1 MASNQAKNGAV
12 ATNGYSNEKSSS
24 SASSSQK
31 KNDSPAPPHDKS
43 EGLVKSI
50 KKLRLAS
57 KRPLPTEMGDGS
69 YRNVQKRPGL
79 KQDVRRLRKQG
90 ECMIWCSGMGG

>member
-12 ATNGYSNEKSSS
+12 ATNGYSKEKSSS

-31 KNDSPAPPHDKS
+31 NETPAPPHNKS

-50 KKLRLAS
+50 KKLRVAS

-69 YRNVQKRPGL
+69 YRQVVNRPGL
-79 KQDVRRLRKQG
+79 KQDVRRLRAKG
-90 ECMIWCSGMGG
+90 E

>member
-1 MASNQAKNGAV
+1 MASNQEKNGAV
-12 ATNGYSNEKSSS
+12 ATNGYGNEKSSS
-24 SASSSQK
+24 SASSNQK
-31 KNDSPAPPHDKS
+31 NEVPAPPHNKS

-69 YRNVQKRPGL
+69 YRQVATRPGL
-79 KQDVRRLRKQG
+79 KQDIRRLRGKG
-90 ECMIWCSGMGG
+90 E